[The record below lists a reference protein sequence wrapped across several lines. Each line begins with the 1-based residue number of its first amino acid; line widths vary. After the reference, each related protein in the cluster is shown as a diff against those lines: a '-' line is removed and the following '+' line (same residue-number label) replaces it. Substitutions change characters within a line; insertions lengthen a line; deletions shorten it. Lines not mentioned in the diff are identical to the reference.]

1 MRCTPVANNP
11 ILNHEIDGNDYEVY
25 VDHSTK
31 TIIIKATYYTKKG
44 DVTSAAEAK
53 TYTEY
58 WNKLSGEFQYKVGKG
73 KEAKL
78 YNVNF
83 ELNTKEVESP
93 AKKLESITT
102 MKDGGID
109 EETGMGIL
117 IAEQNRIDPKANTFE
132 VLSRAEFDKKKKEYG
147 GGDAVEGYVYKGNQV
162 GMPITSKMDKGLT
175 GPHEIG
181 HTLGI
186 EHFLG
191 TIMGANDI
199 DIKNKVKADLISC
212 LLYTSDAAD
221 E

>member
-1 MRCTPVANNP
+1 
-11 ILNHEIDGNDYEVY
+11 
-25 VDHSTK
+25 
-31 TIIIKATYYTKKG
+31 
-44 DVTSAAEAK
+44 
-53 TYTEY
+53 
-58 WNKLSGEFQYKVGKG
+58 
-73 KEAKL
+73 
-78 YNVNF
+78 
-83 ELNTKEVESP
+83 
-93 AKKLESITT
+93 
-102 MKDGGID
+102 
-109 EETGMGIL
+109 MGIL

-199 DIKNKVKADLISC
+199 DIKNKVKADLISVI
-212 LLYTSDAAD
+212 LGHAGITSNFIKDGVNNDAQTTVTTKGSDPKGFKGGRVKASKKVKK
-221 E
+221 